1 MRGNRKKI
9 HARGAAARRDWQS
22 EGLKVFA
29 LSPVMPGVSNPLHT
43 MPKSHHTP
51 ETETATDC
59 CGDWKKTAEDLGAR
73 AQDFAR
79 KEPAQAVGVA
89 FLAGLVLTVLP
100 VGRLFGVLVRLAFV
114 LIRPVLL
121 ILGTVKMFE
130 EFKKRNNP

>member
-1 MRGNRKKI
+1 
-9 HARGAAARRDWQS
+9 
-22 EGLKVFA
+22 
-29 LSPVMPGVSNPLHT
+29 
-43 MPKSHHTP
+43 MPKSRKSP
-51 ETETATDC
+51 ETETAAGC

-100 VGRLFGVLVRLAFV
+100 VGRLLSVLVRLAFV

-121 ILGTVKMFE
+121 ILGAVKLCE
-130 EFKKRNNP
+130 EIEKRNNP

>member
-1 MRGNRKKI
+1 
-9 HARGAAARRDWQS
+9 
-22 EGLKVFA
+22 
-29 LSPVMPGVSNPLHT
+29 
-43 MPKSHHTP
+43 MPKSRKSS
-51 ETETATDC
+51 ETETAAGC

-100 VGRLFGVLVRLAFV
+100 VGRLLAVLVRLGFV

-121 ILGTVKMFE
+121 ILGAMKLCE
-130 EFKKRNNP
+130 EIEKRNNP